1 MWASAFGVFGS
12 RGERAVKAL
21 LSLGGSSPEPVRGAA
36 RREELGVSPRFL
48 PRQRR

>member
-1 MWASAFGVFGS
+1 MWVSAFGVSGL

-21 LSLGGSSPEPVRGAA
+21 PSLGRSSPEPVRGAA
-36 RREELGVSPRFL
+36 RREELGVSPRLL